1 MPILSFT
8 MRSQDIDN
16 PADHTSQ
23 TAIQTINLKQSFK
36 MKYLKLL
43 HLYTNIS
50 YTEIHDGDEISQ
62 AENTILFARI
72 SFLNSKQSQ
81 YFEVVNGE
89 IIEHSGMVCLGESVA
104 DPHKTTFRD
113 AYKVLHSKGTLY
125 INQPFTIQ
133 LFQLRSLD
141 PGATN
146 SSVATYNAV
155 KSHTIVPLSCS
166 EFRGALNG
174 AGQFVS
180 FVFEYD
186 DDETK

>member
-16 PADHTSQ
+16 PADHTTQ
-23 TAIQTINLKQSFK
+23 TATKTINLKQTFK

-50 YTEIHDGDEISQ
+50 YTEIHDGDEVSQ

-72 SFLNSKQSQ
+72 SFLNSKQTQ
-81 YFEVVNGE
+81 YFESVGGE
-89 IIEHSGMVCLGESVA
+89 FIEHSGMICLGESVA

-125 INQPFTIQ
+125 INEPFTVQ
-133 LFQLRSLD
+133 LFQMRSLEPSAD
-141 PGATN
+141 NAD
-146 SSVATYNAV
+146 VATYNAV
-155 KSHTIVPLSCS
+155 KSHSIVPVTAS

-174 AGQFVS
+174 PGQFIS

-186 DDETK
+186 DDDSK

>member
-23 TAIQTINLKQSFK
+23 TATKTINLKQTFK

-50 YTEIHDGDEISQ
+50 YTEIHDGDQISQ
-62 AENTILFARI
+62 AENTILFAKI

-81 YFEVVNGE
+81 YFESVGGE
-89 IIEHSGMVCLGESVA
+89 LREHSGMICLGESVS

-125 INQPFTIQ
+125 INEPFTIQ
-133 LFQLRSLD
+133 LFQLRSLEAS
-141 PGATN
+141 PTN
-146 SSVATYNAV
+146 SDVATYNAV
-155 KSHTIVPLSCS
+155 DSHSIVPITCS
-166 EFRGALNG
+166 EFRGSLNG
-174 AGQFVS
+174 PGQFIS

-186 DDETK
+186 DDESK

>member
-50 YTEIHDGDEISQ
+50 YTEIHDGEEISQ

>member
-16 PADHTSQ
+16 PDDHTSQ
-23 TAIQTINLKQSFK
+23 TAIQTINLKQTFK

-89 IIEHSGMVCLGESVA
+89 LIEHSGMVCLGESVA
-104 DPHKTTFRD
+104 DPQKTTFRD
-113 AYKVLHSKGTLY
+113 SYKVLHSKGTLY

-133 LFQLRSLD
+133 LFQLRSLEA
-141 PGATN
+141 GATN

-155 KSHTIVPLSCS
+155 ESHTIAPITCS
-166 EFRGALNG
+166 EFRGSLNG
-174 AGQFVS
+174 PGQFVS